1 MKPIQLLILACLM
14 STARLSQPLS
24 CIKESLEELIIS
36 VVTEQSAKID
46 ELVSQYFSGTDLVFD
61 FGDCNEYT
69 NARK

>member
-1 MKPIQLLILACLM
+1 M

-46 ELVSQYFSGTDLVFD
+46 ELVSQCFSGADLVFD
-61 FGDCNEYT
+61 FGDCNEYRA